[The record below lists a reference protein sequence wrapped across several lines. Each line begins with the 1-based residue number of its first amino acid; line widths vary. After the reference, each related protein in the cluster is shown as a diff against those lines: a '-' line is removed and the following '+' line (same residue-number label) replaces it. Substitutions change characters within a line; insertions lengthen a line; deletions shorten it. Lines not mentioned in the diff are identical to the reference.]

1 MSHPDNLIWYSF
13 PFTQGLRRMGCTE
26 MAAGCAAIVVVPPS
40 MQALLRD
47 LMRQEA
53 GQ

>member
-13 PFTQGLRRMGCTE
+13 PFTQGLRRMACTE

-40 MQALLRD
+40 ILGFLSDLLR
-47 LMRQEA
+47 QED